1 MMEAKRA
8 INKDKDVARTS
19 SAWATGETPVPHQRK
34 GERGAVLV
42 LSAVAM
48 LSLLL
53 ATGLAVDISRFYSA
67 QAELQNAADAAALAG
82 VSGLN
87 SAAAGITEATNRAVQ
102 AMNNYD
108 FNHTGVSFPRANVLF
123 AVNLNGAYMSEA
135 VASTQPHDIRFVK
148 VTTPASPIA
157 VSFASSVLG

>member
-1 MMEAKRA
+1 MMKAKRA
-8 INKDKDVARTS
+8 IHTKGN
-19 SAWATGETPVPHQRK
+19 HRK

-67 QAELQNAADAAALAG
+67 QAELQNAADASALAG

-87 SAAAGITEATNRAVQ
+87 SSAAGITEATDRAVK

-108 FNHTGVSFPRANVLF
+108 FNHTGVSFPRANVIF

-135 VASTQPHDIRFVK
+135 VARTQPHDIRFVK

-157 VSFASSVLG
+157 VSFAPTFPSQRSKIHFSTRLFSP